1 MTALFCQC
9 NLLILETKRRTV
21 CASLRKEAC
30 LTDIDLLKYQ
40 HTLHYIADFC
50 IHLWVLVTCH
60 NKGVLFYLKCLI
72 VPITLV
78 PKYSWLFFPLLKVES
93 DVS

>member
-50 IHLWVLVTCH
+50 IHSWVLVTCH
-60 NKGVLFYLKCLI
+60 NKDFLFYLNASLFLSLWCPSII
-72 VPITLV
+72 V
-78 PKYSWLFFPLLKVES
+78 SFPPAKGGR
-93 DVS
+93 

>member
-9 NLLILETKRRTV
+9 NLLILETKRGTV

-40 HTLHYIADFC
+40 HTLH
-50 IHLWVLVTCH
+50 
-60 NKGVLFYLKCLI
+60 
-72 VPITLV
+72 
-78 PKYSWLFFPLLKVES
+78 
-93 DVS
+93 